1 MLYDPNDPNANLVKT
16 MNANEIVIL
25 WADAPEHVT
34 VAAMM
39 ELPLK
44 WMTTAQIVP
53 IKEMTALNTTTTTKI
68 PTILVTTTTTI
79 TKIPI
84 LIPNPIPIPNLIPI
98 ITIIIVNK
106 SASEQS
112 MDVATTACQ

>member
-1 MLYDPNDPNANLVKT
+1 

-25 WADAPEHVT
+25 WAGAPEHVM

-53 IKEMTALNTTTTTKI
+53 IKEMTILNTTTTTTKI

-84 LIPNPIPIPNLIPI
+84 LIPNPIPALIPVPIPNPIPI

-112 MDVATTACQ
+112 TGVAMTVCQ